1 VRFANLQPLVVS
13 IALAILTFEYLAQQ
27 HARLLNIPGLSP
39 VGPCLRLKPDP
50 LAAPP
55 ELAHEKPALGHVWTA
70 PWQELSDVGAAWVGC
85 GHVSSLFVRRIWPLA
100 LMLCADRVPIESTHF
115 KVR

>member
-1 VRFANLQPLVVS
+1 RTKSAGVTVQVLSATASAPGSTISCTGRRPAMRWVRFANLQPLVVS

-27 HARLLNIPGLSP
+27 NARLLNIPGLSP

-55 ELAHEKPALGHVWTA
+55 ELAHEKPALGQKRT
-70 PWQELSDVGAAWVGC
+70 WQ
-85 GHVSSLFVRRIWPLA
+85 
-100 LMLCADRVPIESTHF
+100 
-115 KVR
+115 